1 MLTITPIMWFQDFIR
16 NLEYNKKKLSYFF
29 SSVFEGKNIPY
40 PKREFLTDD
49 EDDKADTGASK
60 VKYEDMDMLNI
71 LNWDKALLLVF

>member
-1 MLTITPIMWFQDFIR
+1 MK
-16 NLEYNKKKLSYFF
+16 LEKKIVIFF
-29 SSVFEGKNIPY
+29 SDSVFEGKNIPY

-71 LNWDKALLLVF
+71 LNWDKAVLLVF